1 MNLDLLFATPV
12 YVIDINNETL
22 NNHLE
27 KNIVKWSETDKG
39 VTKTNS
45 NGWHSTVDMH
55 QKEEYKELVSILFQA
70 QLNIYNNEGLDSEPF
85 LGNMW
90 ANINPPGGANK
101 PHIHPNSLWSG
112 VYYIKAPE
120 KCGNLVLEDPKSV
133 SLMVMPRRKQNIQL
147 PLHTHRILNY
157 KPLAGRLIMFPSWL
171 NHWVEPNESND
182 IRISVS
188 FNFLQ
193 KSFVQ

>member
-12 YVIDINNETL
+12 YVNDTVNEKL
-22 NNHLE
+22 NKDLE
-27 KNIVKWSETDKG
+27 KNIIEWSKKDTG
-39 VTKTNS
+39 VSKTNT
-45 NGWHSTVDMH
+45 NGWHSTTDMH
-55 QKEEYKELVSILFQA
+55 QKEEYKELVNLLFQN
-70 QLNIYNNEGLDSEPF
+70 QFDIYKHECLDSEPI

-90 ANINPPGGANK
+90 ANINPPGGYNK

-120 KCGNLVLEDPKSV
+120 NCGNLVLEDPKSIA
-133 SLMVMPRRKQNIQL
+133 LMVMPRRKQVQL
-147 PLHTHRILNY
+147 PLHSHRTLNY

-171 NHWVEPNESND
+171 NHWVEPNKSDD

-193 KSFVQ
+193 KSFIH